1 MSPQHFRDLLHRFD
15 LGAHGSC
22 APGIEELAGPGRRT
36 VAPES
41 LKILLE
47 QVGADGS
54 EVACEQ
60 VRQPVHLL
68 FGQVFRSLQQAP
80 AAFRQERFFSLVFQ
94 FFDLARPD
102 LVDGL
107 AQVTHDMKPIE
118 DVDCTRGLF
127 GNNGQI
133 RFPHVA
139 ADKPQLPA
147 PFRPEPIEKA
157 LEGLG
162 GPVGADPQQ
171 APFPLVQLI
180 DQGDELVLAFP
191 PADLVGAYGGNTT
204 EITMFESPGDRHF
217 HRAEDRVPTGCKG
230 LGHFLPTQPFT
241 PGGQEP
247 GVGDCEMTFPH
258 GPRQSFDFHLA
269 GWALHPP
276 WRVEEKNRQAP
287 QGDKGKFSG
296 PQGVVP
302 GAPLAALGTD
312 GLAAGLGPQR
322 DHQRRRAGFSPSA
335 RVVDKTRLFFE
346 TVQDSL
352 NVHPVWPKLRS
363 FLEETFPGKVRQ
375 DAFFC
380 KPRNSDNGAS
390 MEPRLCHGRALRVCA
405 ARTALTES
413 RLHA

>member
-22 APGIEELAGPGRRT
+22 TPGIEELAGPRRRT
-36 VAPES
+36 VGPES

-94 FFDLARPD
+94 LFDLVRPD

-139 ADKPQLPA
+139 ADKPQLSA
-147 PFRPEPIEKA
+147 PLRPEPVEKA

-171 APFPLVQLI
+171 APFSLVQLI
-180 DQGDELVLAFP
+180 DQGDELVLALP
-191 PADLVGAYGGNTT
+191 PADFVGADGGDAT
-204 EITMFESPGDRHF
+204 EITMFEPPGDRHF
-217 HRAEDRVPTGCKG
+217 HRAEDRVPTRCKG
-230 LGHFLPTQPFT
+230 LGHFLPAQSLA

-247 GVGDCEMTFPH
+247 GVGDREMALPH
-258 GPRQSFDFHLA
+258 GPRQFFDFHLA

-276 WRVEEKNRQAP
+276 WRVEEKNRYVP
-287 QGDKGKFSG
+287 QGDKGKF
-296 PQGVVP
+296 PDPLGVVP

-322 DHQRRRAGFSPSA
+322 DHQRRRSGFSPSA
-335 RVVDKTRLFFE
+335 GVIDKTRLFFE
-346 TVQDSL
+346 TIQDSFQ
-352 NVHPVWPKLRS
+352 VHPVWPKRRS

-380 KPRNSDNGAS
+380 KPRNRTMALAWSPDSVKA
-390 MEPRLCHGRALRVCA
+390 EPCGCALRA
-405 ARTALTES
+405 QP
-413 RLHA
+413 